1 MLARLKA
8 LKSRFGS
15 LARGKGSPVRDSD
28 EELGKALRKVA
39 EKNRR
44 LKKLRGR
51 VKRKDRELTRLKI
64 ELERAQNAERNQDF
78 SLQGTPVFFIVGR
91 ARSGTSWLMRMLDAH
106 PEILCK
112 GEGRFF
118 GADFKREDF
127 KRAQLKNI
135 PPSSLYSAM
144 LSSEYLRFWAER
156 SVWSS
161 GDDVDEHLINL
172 TRLATE
178 YFLANR
184 LSKTGKRIVGDK
196 TPLSSAEVLSEISA
210 IYPEAKT
217 IHIIRDGRDVAVST
231 MHHMWNHAK
240 NEGRIYDLTSEEL
253 EKRDAYREGSLA
265 PPAGSLFTKE
275 RLTGI
280 AAGWSIEVGK
290 AVEDGPA
297 LLGENYVEVRYE
309 HLLQRPEEEVRRLL
323 EFLGADASEEVVER
337 CVELANFE
345 TWTKGRERGQEDSTA
360 FLRKGVAGDWRNVF
374 TEDDKRVFKR
384 AGGELLIKLGY
395 ERDNDW

>member
-1 MLARLKA
+1 MLARLRT
-8 LKSRFGS
+8 LNGRFGF
-15 LARGKGSPVRDSD
+15 LARGKRSPLRDGDD
-28 EELGKALRKVA
+28 ELRKARRKVA
-39 EKNRR
+39 EKNQR

-51 VKRKDRELTRLKI
+51 VEEKNRELTRLRI
-64 ELERAQNAERNQDF
+64 ELERAQNAERNQNF
-78 SLQGTPVFFIVGR
+78 SFQRTPVFFIVGR
-91 ARSGTSWLMRMLDAH
+91 AKSGTSWLMRILDAH

-127 KRAQLKNI
+127 KRAQLKNF
-135 PPSSLYSAM
+135 PPSSLYGAI

-156 SVWSS
+156 SVWSR
-161 GDDVDEHLINL
+161 GDDVDEHLVNL

-178 YFLANR
+178 YFLTKR
-184 LSKTGKRIVGDK
+184 LSKTSKRIVGEK
-196 TPLSSAEVLSEISA
+196 TPLSSAEVLSEISV

-240 NEGRIYDLTSEEL
+240 SEGGIYDLKSEEL
-253 EKRDAYREGSLA
+253 EKRDAYRKNPSASLA
-265 PPAGSLFTKE
+265 GGLFTEK
-275 RLTGI
+275 RLTSI
-280 AAGWSIEVGK
+280 AAGWGIEVGK

-297 LLGENYVEVRYE
+297 LLGENYAEVRYE
-309 HLLQRPEEEVRRLL
+309 ALLQRPEEEVRRLL
-323 EFLGADASEEVVER
+323 EFLGAEASEEVVER
-337 CVELANFE
+337 CVASANFE
-345 TWTKGRERGQEDSTA
+345 TWTKGRGRGQEDSTA
-360 FLRKGVAGDWRNVF
+360 FLRKGIAGDWRGVF

-395 ERDNDW
+395 EKDDSW